1 MTRLAE
7 IQKSFRVSIYSEQVF
22 EAIEE
27 LLSSDYFSASE
38 ANAGHEGFPVNRIMS
53 NGQCFSSSP
62 KDYFLVGNQPW
73 QSQRMNPDSMY
84 F

>member
-1 MTRLAE
+1 MTRLVE
-7 IQKSFRVSIYSEQVF
+7 IQQSFRVSVQSEQVF

-53 NGQCFSSSP
+53 NGQCFASSP
-62 KDYFLVGNQPW
+62 KDYFGGQPALAI
-73 QSQRMNPDSMY
+73 SENEPGLHVL
-84 F
+84 